1 MEIGINELFEML
13 SSNNDEKIQ
22 KIGIEEGKKIK
33 NLHFLMQPIGEK
45 SSWENCARIIVQKSD
60 EILSEY
66 DLFLFEWLQD
76 ENWPGFEIIYNRIK
90 TMPAELIHSS
100 YIYSIKKAIK
110 EKHESKCDTWLI
122 TLLELADNKKLY
134 NILEKK
140 EKKII
145 KKYMR
150 KYKKTLEERKAWQK
164 EWYDNVEKNYFPL
177 KLEVIDDNEILK
189 TEDVFLKEYKNT
201 FNKMKHLLP
210 NGYEEESYEEIFKT
224 YLHNTK
230 MLLPNEI
237 QDKISDIRLLT
248 LGKVLRKEYNLIGE
262 VVKFVKTSKK

>member
-110 EKHESKCDTWLI
+110 EISKADTLIIGGTSLNVYPAAGLINYFQGKNLILINKEKTPYDSKCNLVIYDSIGKVMEALDEEIGNT
-122 TLLELADNKKLY
+122 
-134 NILEKK
+134 
-140 EKKII
+140 
-145 KKYMR
+145 KKYTR
-150 KYKKTLEERKAWQK
+150 K
-164 EWYDNVEKNYFPL
+164 
-177 KLEVIDDNEILK
+177 DD
-189 TEDVFLKEYKNT
+189 
-201 FNKMKHLLP
+201 
-210 NGYEEESYEEIFKT
+210 
-224 YLHNTK
+224 
-230 MLLPNEI
+230 
-237 QDKISDIRLLT
+237 
-248 LGKVLRKEYNLIGE
+248 
-262 VVKFVKTSKK
+262 